1 MAATPAAAPPNPAGS
16 WRAGRT
22 GLVFASVS
30 DRDRYERVR
39 SDGDRSGGED
49 RSDGVRS
56 GGGPHYAHS
65 EGGGLEAS
73 GHVQSYRRVS
83 FADQREEQGS
93 PGRGP
98 LERATPAAAGGAGG
112 AQGRCAPSFFG
123 LEDQGLSCTPAPRS
137 GGTLNPTRSL
147 SRSLPGDIGARPEEW
162 DSGSVRPMPVFGGP
176 EGGALLPAAPTTPS
190 KGGAVPLGTLPGA
203 GEAEASQMSVA
214 RRLSDSW
221 QDSASWTALC
231 AALEP
236 HQQKETKQL
245 DAARK
250 LLRCLPERM
259 TEVGSRPPGDLRS
272 ESEVGA
278 AMLRVLMARG
288 SSAND
293 DSRTMIRNMA
303 EWRRTRDLSS
313 KARGFEASEPE
324 LLFPVSIQ
332 DLESFKAWME
342 AQGKMATCATKLADT
357 VSGLRLLGLPVPQE
371 DDRLYAALRRRTT
384 QVPAGAPR
392 PNARQALPPLLVLE
406 LEYMAEFGFAPS
418 DQAQLDE
425 QGAQRPPPRTASGEL
440 CPQQV
445 YAIAELVQIKTTDRG
460 DGVWS
465 ASYDAGMAPPGCGRY
480 VTAID
485 KEQRTK
491 VEQFFPLGGFGMDST
506 PNVDRFIKSMD
517 GRPVMPMY
525 LSEAGGCVSL
535 ARASKW
541 AGDGKVTAAPFSTE
555 AVGKRALAEVSALAS
570 GLTLTELKARK
581 LSGTHADRHVGPEMA
596 GECSWPSEDI
606 DALGGWAPPPADAS
620 GGRPER
626 RAKKAPQSR
635 SVIYRPRAEVS
646 KVVAVRS
653 RFVEAAR
660 AFIRRFGADNL
671 TYETTWADL
680 VPSVCPDDDEHGSY
694 AKFYGPRHP
703 A

>member
-1 MAATPAAAPPNPAGS
+1 MRESGPTEIGPAGKTGPTEFGPAGGPIMHTAKAMD
-16 WRAGRT
+16 WRPPGTCNHTAEYRSLISLRSRGPQGGAHWSGAHPLWRVAPGGRT
-22 GLVFASVS
+22 GSRRAPHPILDWRIRGWAARRPLGRGALSTPLVPCPGAALVTSVPTL
-30 DRDRYERVR
+30 
-39 SDGDRSGGED
+39 RSGAWARFGLCP
-49 RSDGVRS
+49 GS
-56 GGGPHYAHS
+56 GGRRGATCVWPPPPTPS
-65 EGGGLEAS
+65 EGGGLPVSTLSGAS
-73 GHVQSYRRVS
+73 
-83 FADQREEQGS
+83 D
-93 PGRGP
+93 
-98 LERATPAAAGGAGG
+98 AA
-112 AQGRCAPSFFG
+112 
-123 LEDQGLSCTPAPRS
+123 
-137 GGTLNPTRSL
+137 
-147 SRSLPGDIGARPEEW
+147 
-162 DSGSVRPMPVFGGP
+162 
-176 EGGALLPAAPTTPS
+176 
-190 KGGAVPLGTLPGA
+190 
-203 GEAEASQMSVA
+203 ASQMSVA

-221 QDSASWTALC
+221 QESAPWAALC

-236 HQQKETKQL
+236 SQQKETKQL

-259 TEVGSRPPGDLRS
+259 TDVGSRPPGDLRS
-272 ESEVGA
+272 EAEVGA

-293 DSRTMIRNMA
+293 DSRTMIRNLA
-303 EWRRTRDLSS
+303 EWRRTRDLCS

-371 DDRLYAALRRRTT
+371 DGRLYAALRRRTM

-392 PNARQALPPLLVLE
+392 PNARQALPPKLVLE
-406 LEYMAEFGFAPS
+406 VEYMAEFGYAPS
-418 DQAQLDE
+418 DQGQLDE
-425 QGAQRPPPRTASGEL
+425 QGVQRPPPRTASGEL
-440 CPQQV
+440 CPQQI

-491 VEQFFPLGGFGMDST
+491 VEQFFPLGGFGMDAT
-506 PNVDRFIKSMD
+506 PNVERFIKSMD

-525 LSEAGGCVSL
+525 LSETGGAVSL
-535 ARASKW
+535 ARASRW
-541 AGDGKVTAAPFSTE
+541 AGDGTVTGAPFSTE

-570 GLTLTELKARK
+570 GLTLSELKSRK
-581 LSGTHADRHVGPEMA
+581 LSGTHADRHVGPELA

-606 DALGGWAPPPADAS
+606 DALGGWAPPPADAP
-620 GGRPER
+620 GGRPAR
-626 RAKKAPQSR
+626 KVKRAAQSR

-671 TYETTWADL
+671 TYETMWADL